1 MNKNMKKV
9 GIVLLSIIFLI
20 LVVRVVFDQKFDDFD
35 RYVDERENYADG
47 PEAYDKNL
55 EALGKWIE
63 DYKKENPGATD
74 EDASKAFDAA
84 WGK

>member
-1 MNKNMKKV
+1 MNKKTKNIGLIILGV
-9 GIVLLSIIFLI
+9 VCVILLL
-20 LVVRVVFDQKFDDFD
+20 RVVFDDKFDDFD
-35 RYVDERENYADG
+35 RYVEERENYEDG

-74 EDASKAFDAA
+74 EDASRAFDAA